1 MSFDGTDVLF
11 FALLLPIAQLGL
23 FVFIV
28 YKGVVLLAT
37 VLTNMTELINILG
50 EALVEEKQAY
60 RRVRELIERMEKDG
74 RFNG

>member
-1 MSFDGTDVLF
+1 LSFDGTDVLF